1 MAEPSAINYVLTED
15 QGLIRETAR
24 EFLADRAPMEQVRET
39 MMSAEGHDGA
49 LWREMAGLG
58 WMGLMVPEKNGG
70 AGMGMDDLGVLLEE
84 MGRSLLPGPFFAS
97 AVAATSMI
105 LRVGTEDQQAEWLLA
120 LAEGTSIGTVAVW
133 DTARAWTLEETS
145 TTATKTGAGWLIN
158 GAKSGVI
165 YGHVADLL
173 LVVALAE
180 GRPAVF
186 VVESGRGG
194 VEAKQVDALD
204 PTRRLSEVSFDDVA
218 VPDGARLGPDAGE
231 PGDALHSIVS
241 ALANEQLGGAQ
252 RCLEMSVEYAKT
264 RHQFGRP
271 IGSYQAIKHRCAEML
286 VKVEQ
291 ARSTAYHA
299 TRVSDDPEEM
309 ALAAHLAA
317 SICSDAY
324 TWVAGETIQ
333 VHGGIGFTWEH
344 DAHLYL
350 KRAKSSSILFGTP
363 GFHRDEL
370 GKLID
375 I

>member
-1 MAEPSAINYVLTED
+1 MAETSAINYVLTED
-15 QGLIRETAR
+15 QALIRETAR
-24 EFLADRAPMEQVRET
+24 EFLADRAPMAKVRDT
-39 MMSAEGHDGA
+39 MMSADGHDGA
-49 LWREMAGLG
+49 LWREMADLG
-58 WMGLMVPEKNGG
+58 WLGLRVPEEHGG

-105 LRVGTEDQQAEWLLA
+105 LRVGTDDQQAEWLPA
-120 LAEGTSIGTVAVW
+120 LADGTSIGTIAVW
-133 DTARAWTLEETS
+133 DAARSWTLETS
-145 TTATKTGAGWLIN
+145 ATATKTDGGWLIN
-158 GAKSGVI
+158 GAKRGVI

-173 LVVALAE
+173 LVVALVE

-204 PTRRLSEVSFDDVA
+204 PTRRLSEIRFHDVE
-218 VPDGARLGPDAGE
+218 VPDGSRLGPDAGE

-299 TRVSDDPEEM
+299 TRVTDDPGEL

-317 SICSDAY
+317 TICSDAY

-363 GFHRDEL
+363 GFHRDQL